1 VVENTTHIEAHDTMA
16 GSAIDIRYRM
26 ADRRTDCVNTMAR
39 IAGYT
44 WPHHQGASVIGI
56 GPQEADSRV
65 AEAAFGI
72 GIRVGGRGRLAP

>member
-1 VVENTTHIEAHDTMA
+1 VVEYTTHIEAHDTMA

-44 WPHHQGASVIGI
+44 WPHHQGTGVIGI
-56 GPQEADSRV
+56 G
-65 AEAAFGI
+65 AEKTCSAMTVAAFGV
-72 GIRVGGRGRLAP
+72 GIRMRGRGRLAP